1 VDGPSAYPPFSLLS
15 ADQRIRALAGTELE
29 EYRTGRA
36 VFYQGDVARR
46 AFLLLA
52 GSVRAVM
59 YRSDGSTLELGTLD
73 PGQWLGLAELVVGGP
88 QLTDAVARSPCR
100 VLAVDRGTFQRFR
113 ALPGVSLWLEAELA
127 RSIYSLHTRVE
138 VTRSSDRLGRWLAD
152 RVEAGGPTIEG
163 TQDEIAAAV
172 GLTRETVNRHL
183 GRLQG
188 LGLVRVDRG
197 RVTVLDTAGLRND
210 LTPPGS

>member
-1 VDGPSAYPPFSLLS
+1 MDGPSAYPPFSLLS

-73 PGQWLGLAELVVGGP
+73 PGQWLGLAELVVGGH
-88 QLTDAVARSPCR
+88 QLTDAVARSP
-100 VLAVDRGTFQRFR
+100 
-113 ALPGVSLWLEAELA
+113 
-127 RSIYSLHTRVE
+127 
-138 VTRSSDRLGRWLAD
+138 
-152 RVEAGGPTIEG
+152 
-163 TQDEIAAAV
+163 
-172 GLTRETVNRHL
+172 
-183 GRLQG
+183 
-188 LGLVRVDRG
+188 
-197 RVTVLDTAGLRND
+197 
-210 LTPPGS
+210 